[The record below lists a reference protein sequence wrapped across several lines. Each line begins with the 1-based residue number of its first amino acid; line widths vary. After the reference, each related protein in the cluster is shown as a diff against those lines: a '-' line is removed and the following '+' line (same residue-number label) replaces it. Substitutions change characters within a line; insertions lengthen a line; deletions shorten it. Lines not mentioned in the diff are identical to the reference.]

1 MHLRLHRKNRKE
13 YRLWTSSLLANF
25 YIRSLHYCY
34 LIFSVIILKV
44 KAPVGLLFTKHKD
57 QLFVPSVP
65 LTPREIVY
73 IHPFLSIDWIEIIM
87 YSSAFT
93 PKSYVSFSD
102 SAVITLLTDSIIG
115 ILLFY
120 FQSFHTSSV
129 EFHILVFTTKVYKY

>member
-1 MHLRLHRKNRKE
+1 MYYNWLNKNLHFRLI
-13 YRLWTSSLLANF
+13 T
-25 YIRSLHYCY
+25 YCY

-93 PKSYVSFSD
+93 PKSYVSFPD

>member
-1 MHLRLHRKNRKE
+1 MYYNWLNKNLHFRLI
-13 YRLWTSSLLANF
+13 T
-25 YIRSLHYCY
+25 YCY

-93 PKSYVSFSD
+93 PKSYVSFPD

-120 FQSFHTSSV
+120 LTDFV
-129 EFHILVFTTKVYKY
+129 HI

>member
-1 MHLRLHRKNRKE
+1 MLH
-13 YRLWTSSLLANF
+13 
-25 YIRSLHYCY
+25 CY

-93 PKSYVSFSD
+93 PKSYVSFPD

-120 FQSFHTSSV
+120 FQSFHASSV

>member
-1 MHLRLHRKNRKE
+1 MH
-13 YRLWTSSLLANF
+13 
-25 YIRSLHYCY
+25 CY

-93 PKSYVSFSD
+93 PKSYVSFPD

-115 ILLFY
+115 ILLFHNTVAIQETHG
-120 FQSFHTSSV
+120 FAPNVAQLFETFIV
-129 EFHILVFTTKVYKY
+129 KPFFVTDP

>member
-1 MHLRLHRKNRKE
+1 MLH
-13 YRLWTSSLLANF
+13 
-25 YIRSLHYCY
+25 CY

-93 PKSYVSFSD
+93 PKSYVSFPD

-120 FQSFHTSSV
+120 SLISLIV
-129 EFHILVFTTKVYKY
+129 PFTIEPPSIQA

>member
-1 MHLRLHRKNRKE
+1 M
-13 YRLWTSSLLANF
+13 S
-25 YIRSLHYCY
+25 CY

-93 PKSYVSFSD
+93 PKSYVSFPD

-120 FQSFHTSSV
+120 DGFTDSLDGGQLIVLHDALS
-129 EFHILVFTTKVYKY
+129 ILLFESAIDLM

>member
-1 MHLRLHRKNRKE
+1 MLH
-13 YRLWTSSLLANF
+13 
-25 YIRSLHYCY
+25 CY

-93 PKSYVSFSD
+93 PKSYVSFPD

-115 ILLFY
+115 ILLFHQMIIAEL
-120 FQSFHTSSV
+120 FPLKFKVTFPALRLTLPV
-129 EFHILVFTTKVYKY
+129 IDVAEAPHIDFTVILST

>member
-1 MHLRLHRKNRKE
+1 MYYNWLNKNLHFRLI
-13 YRLWTSSLLANF
+13 T
-25 YIRSLHYCY
+25 YCY

-93 PKSYVSFSD
+93 PKSYVSFPD

-120 FQSFHTSSV
+120 DGFTDSLDGGQLIVLHDALS
-129 EFHILVFTTKVYKY
+129 ILLFESAIDLM